1 MNLTFLVTKVSP
13 LRGLSWLKRIPLQ
26 ANILYASRKLMT
38 DLERVERNVTGNII
52 LYFSSL
58 QQVGKPIQMIQW
70 TCGDGMVEYYEQ
82 INGSYLITGI
92 GLPCELRSSYFV
104 LMAPAP
110 AWFSGNWLT
119 STNRTNIGA
128 PPIDLLVSPQVKIL
142 TSMQTAWPPRTATSG
157 RRESSLSGEPL
168 ALCQRA
174 LTWTPGRTSP
184 RTRART
190 SWLRLKVWEDIVDL
204 GGSDPVIVGILELQI
219 VYYD

>member
-82 INGSYLITGI
+82 INGSYSITGI

-104 LMAPAP
+104 SMVPAP
-110 AWFSGNWLT
+110 ARFSGNWLT

-128 PPIDLLVSPQVKIL
+128 PAESILPMFLLY
-142 TSMQTAWPPRTATSG
+142 TSTTCFLFTRLMNEWRSQQPTIP
-157 RRESSLSGEPL
+157 
-168 ALCQRA
+168 
-174 LTWTPGRTSP
+174 LTW
-184 RTRART
+184 
-190 SWLRLKVWEDIVDL
+190 LL
-204 GGSDPVIVGILELQI
+204 
-219 VYYD
+219 